1 MRILLMLWW
10 TGCAI
15 QTWIGDPWWRMPG
28 VGVVMM
34 TAATIFVVLLW
45 QCSPRG
51 RGVRAGVY
59 VSALVAL
66 QSPAVVSAV
75 WPLLPEH
82 PPIVVRPSA
91 VSAAVTAAAAVMAV
105 TAWLLVRAW
114 LSAGRRSYVSHRPA
128 RAWRDTAGLAALVIA
143 LYFLADIAAH
153 GLKAGAQAAFG
164 VEGMSGYPD
173 VPGSGFAAFGWALAT
188 YAPAGAVEEPVY
200 VGLLALLWPRLRAR
214 TFIPLALVSSL
225 ARASM
230 HVYYAAG
237 ATPLVAAIGAVVLW
251 CAVWSSASLLL
262 IYRSRMLWPVI
273 VGHGLLNAV
282 GVVGDDYRLGGV
294 LLTAVVMTV
303 PPAALGVLSFAGLRY
318 GLVTYGPRLR
328 AAAVR
333 RSWVRPLSGI
343 GGGAASAANAGLVV
357 QVEGGG
363 QAAVDRDR
371 G

>member
-28 VGVVMM
+28 VEAVIM
-34 TAATIFVVLLW
+34 TAATIFVILLW
-45 QCSPRG
+45 RCLPRG

-59 VSALVAL
+59 GSALVAL

-75 WPLLPEH
+75 WPLLPGH

-91 VSAAVTAAAAVMAV
+91 VSAAMTAVAAVMAV

-153 GLKAGAQAAFG
+153 WLKAGAQAAFG
-164 VEGMSGYPD
+164 VEGMPGYPD

-188 YAPAGAVEEPVY
+188 YVPAGAVEEPVY

-225 ARASM
+225 ARALM

-251 CAVWSSASLLL
+251 CAVWSSAALLL
-262 IYRSRMLWPVI
+262 IYWSRMLWPVI
-273 VGHGLLNAV
+273 IGHGLLNAL
-282 GVVGDDYRLGGV
+282 GAAGDDYHLGGV
-294 LLTAVVMTV
+294 LLTAVVTTV
-303 PPAALGVLSFAGLRY
+303 LPVALGALSFAGLMY
-318 GLVTYGPRLR
+318 GLVTYGPQLH

-333 RSWVRPLSGI
+333 RGWVRGI
-343 GGGAASAANAGLVV
+343 DGEAASAANNG
-357 QVEGGG
+357 
-363 QAAVDRDR
+363 
-371 G
+371 